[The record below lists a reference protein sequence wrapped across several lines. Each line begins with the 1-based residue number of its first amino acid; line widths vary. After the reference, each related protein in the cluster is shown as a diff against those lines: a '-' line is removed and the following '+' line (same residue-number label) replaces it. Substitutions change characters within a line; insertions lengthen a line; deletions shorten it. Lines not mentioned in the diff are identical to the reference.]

1 MKGTLHKTEQGWQV
15 SHATYHL
22 ESEKWTAG
30 KYPLHPDFIEMMDT
44 CFTSKFTQDVEFE
57 IVTEWENGEVG
68 VNGLTYAKLVKKEVP
83 RLMYKDGREIR
94 SYHSPKL
101 EKILKEIEEEEKIEQ
116 MIKEAVL
123 SFDVPEQYNVE
134 DYSEGFEAGFEYGAK
149 WYREK
154 IINNTQYP
162 Y

>member
-57 IVTEWENGEVG
+57 IVTEFPTIGPESGITVI
-68 VNGLTYAKLVKKEVP
+68 
-83 RLMYKDGREIR
+83 D
-94 SYHSPKL
+94 
-101 EKILKEIEEEEKIEQ
+101 
-116 MIKEAVL
+116 
-123 SFDVPEQYNVE
+123 FDV
-134 DYSEGFEAGFEYGAK
+134 
-149 WYREK
+149 
-154 IINNTQYP
+154 
-162 Y
+162 